1 MDGEPPP
8 APVAATTSDL
18 QKLRAQLKVYKR
30 TFKEMHGRMP
40 QKEDIQHRP
49 KILHL
54 YKQYSALQKSTATV
68 TEGAPRVKEQE
79 NRSTFE
85 ANSSSSHPGEST
97 NLWLTRKDLP
107 DDRGGSKN
115 PRKRKGLGEFDGGR
129 LDKVSNTVA
138 HAHLKSKNRGKAPAW
153 RSGLSF
159 AEKQAGGGAGCAAF
173 ETRAFFRRRGRGAV
187 GR

>member
-85 ANSSSSHPGEST
+85 ANSSSSHPGKST
-97 NLWLTRKDLP
+97 NSWLTRKDLP
-107 DDRGGSKN
+107 GDRGDSKN
-115 PRKRKGLGEFDGGR
+115 PRKKERTTKRILFDSAEETETAIR
-129 LDKVSNTVA
+129 SQRET
-138 HAHLKSKNRGKAPAW
+138 KNI
-153 RSGLSF
+153 RSEVFVKESRENF
-159 AEKQAGGGAGCAAF
+159 T
-173 ETRAFFRRRGRGAV
+173 ETKML
-187 GR
+187 